1 MRKSRF
7 VALFGA
13 LAITASAGAVP
24 VSAESESHGSAIR
37 VEITCDDVSAGPAIE
52 RTVDAPTGHKVEV
65 HLCSN
70 PTTGFRWSTPVS
82 SVPEVA
88 TVSDWA
94 FEDSDSDMAGAPGV
108 EHLTIDALAP
118 GSTTI
123 SSSYDQPW
131 DGGTKGAATL
141 TLTVNVGNAT
151 KVAIDCATF
160 EATPNA
166 TASVEVAAGDMVV
179 VSLCSNPTTGFRW
192 ADPVVSDSAVVEVDS
207 WVYEAPSGDMM
218 GASGT
223 EHVVLHALAAGSATV
238 SGSYGRPWEGGEQG
252 VWTVELSITVS

>member
-1 MRKSRF
+1 MHTSRF
-7 VALFGA
+7 AALLGA
-13 LAITASAGAVP
+13 LAITASVGAVP
-24 VSAESESHGSAIR
+24 VAAESESHGKAVH

-52 RTVDAPTGHKVEV
+52 RSVDAPAGHTVEV

-88 TVSDWA
+88 TVSDWD
-94 FEDSDSDMAGAPGV
+94 FEEADSDMPGAPGV

-123 SSSYDQPW
+123 SSTYDQPW
-131 DGGTKGAATL
+131 DGGMKGAATL
-141 TLTVNVGNAT
+141 SLTVNVGTAT
-151 KVAIDCATF
+151 TVAIDCAAF

-166 TASVEVAAGDMVV
+166 TASVEVAAGDMIV

-192 ADPVVSDSAVVEVDS
+192 GDPVVSDSAVVEVDS
-207 WVYEAPSGDMM
+207 WVYESPASDMM

-223 EHVVLHALAAGSATV
+223 EHIVLHALSAGTATV